1 MEVARMN
8 PVSDAER
15 IETVVVGGGQAGL
28 SIGYHLARRGLSFVI
43 LDANERIGDSWRKR
57 WDSLRLFT
65 PARFNGLDGMPFPG
79 PGYSFSTKDEVADY
93 LETYAAR
100 FRLPVRTGVRV
111 KHLSRNGARFLVDA
125 EPWQFEADN
134 VVVAMGSYQLPRL
147 PVFAG
152 SLDPDIV
159 QLHSAAYRNVAQL
172 REGRV
177 LVVGVG
183 NSGAE
188 IALDVAAS
196 RQTWL
201 AGTESGRVP
210 FHHAGALARHL
221 FLPLMFRVIGHR
233 VLTIRTPVG
242 RKMRP
247 KLLSHAAPLVRVK
260 PADIAAA
267 CIQRV
272 SRVVGTRDGLP
283 VLEDERVLPVENVIW
298 CTGFRPDFSWIDLP
312 VFDGQNKEP
321 KEPIHARGIVADEPG
336 LYFVG
341 LAFLYAMSSGFL
353 PGVGR
358 DAEHVVKH
366 IASRTQPSS
375 DSAGKRTLRQRANH
389 TRVTNVGFSAS
400 RSSSAGQW
408 DGPRPG
414 PSGEPFG
421 LRHVP

>member
-1 MEVARMN
+1 MHA
-8 PVSDAER
+8 VSDAER

-28 SIGYHLARRGLSFVI
+28 SVGYHLARRGLSFVI

-65 PARFNGLDGMPFPG
+65 PAWFNGLDGMPFPG
-79 PGYSFSTKDEVADY
+79 PAHSFSSKDEVADY

-111 KHLSRNGARFLVDA
+111 RRLSRNSARFLIDA
-125 EPWQFEADN
+125 EPQLFEADN

-147 PVFAG
+147 PMFAA

-196 RQTWL
+196 LPTWL
-201 AGTESGRVP
+201 AGSESGRVP
-210 FHHAGALARHL
+210 FRHGGALARHI

-233 VLTIRTPVG
+233 VLTVRTPIG

-267 CIQRV
+267 GIQRV

-312 VFDGQNKEP
+312 VFDGHDKEP
-321 KEPIHARGIVADEPG
+321 KEPIHVRGIVADEPG

-366 IASRTQPSS
+366 IASGKQPTS
-375 DSAGKRTLRQRANH
+375 DSGGETHPAATDQPQRSH
-389 TRVTNVGFSAS
+389 QREVS
-400 RSSSAGQW
+400 R
-408 DGPRPG
+408 
-414 PSGEPFG
+414 
-421 LRHVP
+421 

>member
-1 MEVARMN
+1 MHA
-8 PVSDAER
+8 VSDAER

-28 SIGYHLARRGLSFVI
+28 SVGYHLARRGLSFVI

-65 PARFNGLDGMPFPG
+65 PAWFNGLDGMPFPG
-79 PGYSFSTKDEVADY
+79 PAHSFSSKDEVADY

-111 KHLSRNGARFLVDA
+111 RRLSRNSARFLIDA
-125 EPWQFEADN
+125 EPQLFEADN

-147 PVFAG
+147 PMFAA

-196 RQTWL
+196 LPTWL
-201 AGTESGRVP
+201 AGSESGRVP
-210 FHHAGALARHL
+210 FRHGGALARHI

-233 VLTIRTPVG
+233 VLTVRTPIG

-267 CIQRV
+267 GIQRV

-312 VFDGQNKEP
+312 VFDGQDKEP
-321 KEPIHARGIVADEPG
+321 KEPIHVRGIVADEPG

-366 IASRTQPSS
+366 IASGKQPTS
-375 DSAGKRTLRQRANH
+375 DSGGETHPAATDQPQRSH
-389 TRVTNVGFSAS
+389 QREVS
-400 RSSSAGQW
+400 R
-408 DGPRPG
+408 
-414 PSGEPFG
+414 
-421 LRHVP
+421 